1 MNLYLVIT
9 PRYANS
15 IITVARVN
23 RVKVHT
29 HSLNSVYSTCTGD
42 NDKVMITVC
51 SQRRNKEL

>member
-15 IITVARVN
+15 IVARVN

-29 HSLNSVYSTCTGD
+29 HSLNSVYSTRTGD
-42 NDKVMITVC
+42 NDKVMIKIC

>member
-29 HSLNSVYSTCTGD
+29 HSLNSVYSTRTGD
-42 NDKVMITVC
+42 NDKVMITI
-51 SQRRNKEL
+51 